1 MQLKPCLEGNL
12 QVQTP
17 VLEDLKSAKHSTSKK
32 LEKKTKRRTKEI
44 KINREESNSGKQK
57 ASKGGF
63 LK

>member
-17 VLEDLKSAKHSTSKK
+17 VLEDLKSAEHSTSKK

-44 KINREESNSGKQK
+44 KINREQSNNGK
-57 ASKGGF
+57 
-63 LK
+63 